1 MKSFVARTSD
11 SFKIGDSVQDIIFY
25 WLPELIT
32 SMILIALPPLIDA
45 YIIANSQPVTSYS
58 ALATT
63 TNFLHTLIKFAEAI
77 PVAAIAMIGRHNGAR
92 EYTKCGEDLG
102 NTFWLT
108 AILGLA
114 QFLIISAAATLI
126 YRWHGVSEEMIALG
140 APFLRLKSFGVFLVF
155 ISLSFIYFMKGI
167 KNTRMPMVLSMVG
180 IAAFFF
186 FDYALV
192 LGKFGFPQCD
202 LNGSAIATIIQY
214 TVMNVIALAYILW
227 EPEYK
232 KYFSKIFLSFF
243 NWKKIIHLVN
253 LSWPIMVDKT
263 SFAIS
268 YVWLAGLISP
278 MGTPAIAAYSTIKD
292 LERFA
297 FLPAVAF
304 AVIITFL
311 VSNRLGANDP
321 DGAMANIKKVLM
333 LTGVTVGV
341 SLLCLC
347 LNARFFVSM
356 FDPHNHFT
364 TLGAAALP
372 IISILVIFD
381 FVQVILAGALRGA
394 GDVHSVMYGRCAT
407 VFLFFIPVSYILS
420 KLPIE
425 NQTARFVLIYG
436 SHYVNAG
443 LMGLIFLRRIMS
455 HKWQKQKI

>member
-1 MKSFVARTSD
+1 
-11 SFKIGDSVQDIIFY
+11 
-25 WLPELIT
+25 
-32 SMILIALPPLIDA
+32 
-45 YIIANSQPVTSYS
+45 
-58 ALATT
+58 
-63 TNFLHTLIKFAEAI
+63 
-77 PVAAIAMIGRHNGAR
+77 
-92 EYTKCGEDLG
+92 
-102 NTFWLT
+102 
-108 AILGLA
+108 LGLA
-114 QFLIISAAATLI
+114 QFLIISATATLI
-126 YRWHGVSEEMIALG
+126 YRWHGVSEEMITLG
-140 APFLRLKSFGVFLVF
+140 APFLRLKSFGVFLIF

-167 KNTRMPMVLSMVG
+167 KNTRMPMVLNMVG
-180 IAAFFF
+180 IAAFIF

-192 LGKFGFPQCD
+192 LGKFGFPQYD

-243 NWKKIIHLVN
+243 NWKKIIQLIN
-253 LSWPIMVDKT
+253 LSWPIMIDKT

-268 YVWLAGLISP
+268 YVWLAKLIAS
-278 MGTPAIAAYSTIKD
+278 MGTPAIAAYDTIKN

-311 VSNRLGANDP
+311 VSNRLGADDP
-321 DGAMANIKKVLM
+321 DGAMANIKKVLI
-333 LTGVTVGV
+333 LTGLTVGT

-347 LNARFFVSM
+347 FNARYFVSM
-356 FDPHNHFT
+356 FDPHNQFT
-364 TLGAAALP
+364 ILGAAALP

-394 GDVHSVMYGRCAT
+394 GDVYAVMYGRCAT
-407 VFLFFIPVSYILS
+407 VLLFFIPVSYILS